1 MQHCNWRGNGMI
13 AWHCRRISGC
23 FQNSASV
30 GTETKSEFEKYNE
43 AIFSRGPDNR
53 TPADLYWR

>member
-1 MQHCNWRGNGMI
+1 MLGI
-13 AWHCRRISGC
+13 AAEFLVAFRILLLLE
-23 FQNSASV
+23 QK
-30 GTETKSEFEKYNE
+30 TKSEFEKYNQ